1 MRPGPTRGEEGFFQ
15 ESASR
20 RDHRHR
26 DRLGDDQL
34 ERRSG
39 EAAYQRVER
48 QRADLSP
55 ARRGRPLHDSV
66 KHARKHD
73 FQVHVEIIHLH

>member
-39 EAAYQRVER
+39 EAAYQRVEW
-48 QRADLSP
+48 QWAVLAP
-55 ARRGRPLHDSV
+55 ARRGRALHDSIE
-66 KHARKHD
+66 HAREQD
-73 FQVHVEIIHLH
+73 FQIHVEIIHLH